1 VEFEKMKEEF
11 RTPWL
16 YALIPCQ
23 CLEKREFGKNENSI
37 NLNDQTLQ
45 DLQYIYCTAIL
56 TLEVKD

>member
-1 VEFEKMKEEF
+1 MKEEF